1 MLSPTVIRLRPR
13 AIRLRIERLDERAL
27 PSASVAEPI
36 YPTVMA
42 GDLKLTPPDSP
53 DDRVIPNSMFSPFAG
68 VGSILVTTKKTS
80 YLGTGAALD
89 SRHILTAA
97 HIFDLNNDGQ
107 FSAKDK
113 TTGVYFVLNFG
124 GDATQKIA
132 ISDFA
137 IEPNY
142 TGFNH
147 PSINDDIAVLTLA
160 EDLPPGVPTY
170 QLPSSDLLA
179 GTDITIVGYGRS
191 GTGLKGY
198 TTSASPVVKR
208 LGENIVDAFYG
219 QDDKGQMERNEV
231 FRFDFDGP
239 KGNGSLGGP
248 TLGNNIESQLGM
260 GDSGGP
266 SLVYEAGSYVVVG
279 VNTFVQGGG
288 APLRIEGRRH
298 ERLCV
303 CGIYS
308 VGHRSARRG
317 RSVRLGRRRTAKP
330 GAAHSRSTRI
340 DYPEQGRRRRAG

>member
-1 MLSPTVIRLRPR
+1 M
-13 AIRLRIERLDERAL
+13 
-27 PSASVAEPI
+27 
-36 YPTVMA
+36 
-42 GDLKLTPPDSP
+42 
-53 DDRVIPNSMFSPFAG
+53 
-68 VGSILVTTKKTS
+68 
-80 YLGTGAALD
+80 
-89 SRHILTAA
+89 
-97 HIFDLNNDGQ
+97 
-107 FSAKDK
+107 
-113 TTGVYFVLNFG
+113 YFVLNFG

-179 GTDITIVGYGRS
+179 GTHITIVGYGRS

-208 LGENIVDAFYG
+208 LGENVVDAFYG

-248 TLGNNIESQLGM
+248 TLGNNIETQLGM

-288 APLRIEGRRH
+288 ARASDRRAAAWTSI
-298 ERLCV
+298 RMWDLF
-303 CGIYS
+303 
-308 VGHRSARRG
+308 G
-317 RSVRLGRRRTAKP
+317 RSSIRSSWAIRTTWAASDRKP

-340 DYPEQGRRRRAG
+340 DYPEQGRRRHTG